1 MKGNKEND
9 KTVILKESTSIKL
22 ILDDIKG
29 IFGLKSITF
38 LLDGHPLKPI
48 PLGGS
53 EVFAVSPGQHTIQ
66 TILKASSI
74 ITLFITIT
82 RRSSILTLSATPNSQ
97 VAVMATYN
105 RTWGN
110 IEIKPAANTA
120 R

>member
-1 MKGNKEND
+1 MEEKIN
-9 KTVILKESTSIKL
+9 LSESASIKI

-29 IFGLKSITF
+29 VLGLKSITF
-38 LLDGHPLKPI
+38 LLDGQPLKPI
-48 PLGGS
+48 PLGAA

-82 RRSSILTLSATPNSQ
+82 RKSKILTLSTTPNSQ
-97 VAVMATYN
+97 VSVMATYN

-110 IEIKPAANTA
+110 IEIKPEKSE
-120 R
+120 